1 MVRLVRRHVARRGQD
16 EGIALVVAIAL
27 VALVAMVMATV
38 VAVAIYESAATGRD
52 RDRAAAVQAAE
63 LALDTYMAQ
72 IDGGPV
78 STLPCGTGTST
89 VKVGPETFTI
99 ETRTTYLKENGSIAD
114 TSTHVTCDQVKA
126 GTRAYLAHVIATAH
140 GDAAAGQQPVART
153 AETLLSLTPVYT
165 NSMNKAIYGD
175 SGISFANHVSLY
187 GEGGQPNAD
196 LYTNG
201 NVKCQNNQ
209 EFQGSIYAQGSV
221 SMSNSCRVA
230 VDVHAGTEFRAD
242 NPSVSINGRVLVANG
257 NATINA
263 AFHLGQQMLVSG
275 HINAPSSAN
284 RTAVCGTSK
293 CFEGAT
299 VPAVPHEDFPQMT
312 ASSAAIAEWQA
323 AGYSRV
329 VTYSGSICNQHPPN
343 PYNGKADWVAYDI
356 FTNFANGNWNSD
368 TIVISHCPQKVMYQG
383 LNLTL
388 PHNLV
393 LFSDAGIVFSNNTV
407 VESNNGTHRNLYL
420 IQPYDAVSVHPC
432 TNDGISLDNQVTV
445 KDEVDV
451 LLYSPCSVRKANN
464 TTHYGQIYSGGNAQ
478 IDNKLTMYYRPLPVF
493 GLTDSSTV
501 ASYAV
506 DILYKRETTV

>member
-1 MVRLVRRHVARRGQD
+1 MVRLVRRHVARRRQD

-27 VALVAMVMATV
+27 VALVAMVIATV
-38 VAVAIYESAATGRD
+38 AAVAIYESGATGRD
-52 RDRAAAVQAAE
+52 RSRSQAVAAAE

-78 STLPCGTGTST
+78 STVPCGTSTST
-89 VKVGPETFTI
+89 VSVGADTYTI
-99 ETRTTYLKENGSIAD
+99 TTETTYLKQGGSLDDPSSHI
-114 TSTHVTCDQVKA
+114 TCAQLAA
-126 GTRAYLAHVIATAH
+126 GTRAYQAHVRSTAE
-140 GDAAAGQQPVART
+140 APARAGQQDVART
-153 AETLLSLTPVYT
+153 TETLLNLTPVFT

-201 NVKCQNNQ
+201 NVSCQNNQ
-209 EFQGSIYAQGSV
+209 EFQGSVYAQGSV
-221 SMSNSCRVA
+221 TMANSCRVA

-242 NPSVSINGRVLVANG
+242 NPQVSINGRVLVANG

-263 AFHLGQQMLVSG
+263 NFHLGQQMLVSG
-275 HINAPSSAN
+275 TIYSPSAAN
-284 RTAVCGTSK
+284 KASVCAGGK

-299 VPAVPHEDFPQMT
+299 VPAVPQEDFPRMLANT
-312 ASSAAIAEWQA
+312 AAINEWKA
-323 AGYSRV
+323 AGYTRV
-329 VTYSGSICNQHPPN
+329 VTYSGTTVCNQHPEGS
-343 PYNGKADWVAYDI
+343 YNGKADWVGYQI
-356 FTNFANGNWNSD
+356 FKNFSSGAWDSD
-368 TIVISHCPQKVMYQG
+368 TIVISECPQKVMFQG
-383 LNLTL
+383 LDLTL

-393 LFSDAGIVFSNNTV
+393 VFSKAGFVFSNKTI
-407 VESNNGTHRNLYL
+407 VESSDGTQRNLYL

-445 KDEVDV
+445 RDEVDV
-451 LLYSPCSVRKANN
+451 LLYSPCNVRKANN
-464 TTHYGQIYSGGNAQ
+464 TTHYGQIYSGGRAQ

-493 GLTDSSTV
+493 GLSSSNTV

-506 DILYKRETTV
+506 DILYKRETA